1 MLHREKVLAEIMELL
16 RKATDRDLGV
26 VLAFVQSMIRKEK

>member
-26 VLAFVQSMIRKEK
+26 VLAFVRHMIRKGK